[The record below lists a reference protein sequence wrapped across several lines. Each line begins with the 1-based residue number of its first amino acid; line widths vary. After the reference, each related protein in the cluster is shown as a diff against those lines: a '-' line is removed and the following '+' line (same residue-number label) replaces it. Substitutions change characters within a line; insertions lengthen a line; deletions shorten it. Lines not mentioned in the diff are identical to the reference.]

1 MSEDNLKGMDKFNI
15 NLYEEEW
22 MVQSPNTGQS
32 IKAED
37 TVLIFGQT
45 DTLIYNNKST
55 AENSITVYKG
65 TQFTYKNDKEYEIEP
80 DKYEDYINLIEEIG
94 RNGFLV
100 NTIIFDWIV
109 EDMEGYYAGI
119 DNITKGQGSVYDFI
133 NTPLAKGIYRLFYL
147 IKGLIQTKWKAIARI
162 LIINEK
168 KEEIPNPF
176 YEIIANYG
184 KSLRFILPEVKITTI
199 HIHDRVQLTDAINN
213 ELRNT
218 EQELEVF
225 YSKNKRYVRNYKK
238 WSVSDEKNKQAA
250 NVPIKEGSVFLITG
264 GAGKLGR
271 LFATFLGKE
280 FKAKVVLVGRSE
292 LDYEKETSIREL
304 ELAGIQVIYCKAD
317 VTDKAQMEQ
326 VILHT
331 KNRFGE
337 IHGVIHAAGIVSN
350 QLLPQ
355 KEYVDFK
362 ETLQVK
368 MLGTIVL
375 DEVTKKEPLSHFI
388 LFSSTAS
395 ILGDFGQC
403 DYSLGNRFL
412 DCYKELRK
420 VLQRNGLHRGKT
432 ITINWPLWEEGGMHQ
447 EKETETLYLKTSGLG
462 YLQNDS
468 GLRAFGQILALQKEQ
483 AIVFYGKERNITNLL
498 RCKDNSSNIPEEEK
512 CSTSLQ
518 PMEQKG
524 TLKAF
529 VEQDL
534 RAMSAEILKVKVE
547 EIEYDI
553 NFGEFGFDSI
563 SLKIFVKKI
572 GEQYKVEISPAVF
585 FSANTVR
592 SLTDYLLER
601 FSNELEQYY
610 LQSELLIK
618 EVKKSSLQ
626 ADLIR
631 EEIKIANA
639 TKKNKSSKAGTI
651 PGRRGALEPFK
662 KHLKSLNNY
671 TDTSTERAE
680 NHREPIAII
689 GMEGVFPGSKD
700 VNQFWDNIRHARDL
714 ITEIPKSR
722 WDWRAYYSENRL
734 SKNKSNSKCGG
745 FIDDVDKF
753 DASFFNISPM
763 EAELMDPQQRLLL
776 QSVWKAVEDAGY
788 KASELSGRQI
798 GVYMGV
804 QFNDYQELLQ
814 ESEELKPQIVTGNAH
829 ALLANRISYFMNF
842 NGPSEAIDT
851 ACSGSLIAIHNA
863 VKSIQRGESEMA
875 VAGGVSLMLSPR
887 TFLSASKLG
896 VLSVDNRCKTF
907 DADAN
912 GYVRGEGIGVIL
924 LKPLKQAIR
933 DGDNIYAV
941 IRGSAQ
947 NHGGRANSLTAPN
960 ADSQAGVISAAYKDA
975 GITPDTVTYIEAH
988 GTGTELG
995 DPVEIEGLKKGF
1007 REGNKAKE
1015 SIVSNP
1021 RCGLGSVKPNI
1032 GHLEPAAGVAGI
1044 IKVIMAMK
1052 NEEIPPSIHF
1062 KKLNPYIHLEDTPFY
1077 IVQKA
1082 QIWNRLTDKEGKE
1095 IPRRAGVSS
1104 FGFGGANA
1112 HIVLEEYKET
1122 KRQEREKQEG
1132 ERQEQ
1137 IIILS
1142 AKNEENLKQYA
1153 KDLLE
1158 FLKGTSL
1165 TGTCDSFDRIAYT
1178 LQSGR
1183 EAMNER
1189 LAVIAGDLAEL
1200 RYLLQEYIKG
1210 KNHPNLLCNNAKNTQ
1225 NSLEL
1230 LYDDEDASGMIE
1242 QWISKRKFLRL
1253 AKLWTSGYEINWKLF
1268 YKDRPVGRIS
1278 LPTYPFTKQRYW
1290 FAEGSKSLNS
1300 ARTNIQTLDTLI
1312 DKTEYLRSFHGELVF
1327 SKVLSKEDTIV
1338 KEHVIKGQSI
1348 FPGVG
1353 YLEMAFQAAALIY
1366 NSRELKISRLFW
1378 LNPLIVSNAK
1388 VKLNICLKKAED
1400 HVVFEVKEDTASGST
1415 VYAKGEIR
1423 QKAGGYEREHIS
1435 IQNIKDRCSRVIK
1448 GEELYTYYQKDGI
1461 DYGDY
1466 FRGIEEVYVNTT
1478 EALGRIRIPAGSG
1491 PDLHT
1496 YTLHPTLLDSA
1507 LQIISC
1513 IAGSE
1518 GRINLPFTVGYF
1530 EIIKPLE
1537 VSMYSYAKEDGSN
1550 SYEVSLMNDEGE
1562 ICAKFHKYVLKELR
1576 ERVPPLYYQPQ
1587 WRLSPV
1593 SNELLSQKNSE
1604 AELSSKEA
1612 ALIIYTKTGEKLADL
1627 LAKKHKKAVRILLG
1641 EKNSRKVKDLW
1652 EVKYDDPTA
1661 LSDTIA
1667 KVKEKYSIYFL
1678 GGITQENGETHTL
1691 LEIQK
1696 NQEYGVINLFRLVK
1710 ALEKNTLYKTSLTL
1724 KVITNNVYSLED
1736 SKVIFPDSSSIHGF
1750 VKSLAKEYPGYK
1762 ISSVDIDLAE
1772 PENLNILDAF
1782 SLEKLEQVLISAIT
1796 EPHNSNGE
1804 TVVYRNNN
1812 RYEGVIKEI
1821 QMPPVTKSVFK
1832 DKGVYIIVGGAGGV
1846 GLILSRYL
1854 ARTVKARLFLI
1865 GRSPYSDSKNKY
1877 FKEIEEL
1884 GGTVTYYQADVTD
1897 FLSMEAAMSK
1907 VKAIYGEK
1915 INGVFHSAIVPA
1927 DKMIHNMEEEEF
1939 RAAFDPKV
1947 YGSVVL
1953 HSLLKE
1959 ENLDFFAFFSST
1971 SSQVGMPGQS
1981 NYVSGLNFKDN
1992 FAAYINRRTSYPVKV
2007 FNWGYLGIG
2016 SSAEEEFRS
2025 KMKRIGIHSIGEQES
2040 MEIVERVLANTVNQ
2054 VFLLKAENRV
2064 LKQMGIIQDKSSA
2077 ISAAKELTIAAA
2089 DSVVDVKVWLG
2100 AYLKNILTDILKCDR
2115 DSIDNETDFADFGV
2129 DSILSFQIHAEIEK
2143 SFGDLPAT
2151 LFLNN
2156 SNINEL
2162 VTYFLENYGET
2173 VSVLY
2178 GKSSMNQKLAES
2190 IVISNERDEQ
2200 IQGMDNNLSVVFTAQ
2215 ERQER
2220 ICNYIRDRIANT
2232 LKCDADSIGFEE
2244 SFKEYGI
2251 DSILGFQLYGDIE
2264 ASFGD
2269 IPTTLFLEYDTIR
2282 DLVAYL
2288 IQNKGAEID
2297 KFIQDERLGID
2308 MAKQI
2313 VTSKPARE
2321 ELKLTDLIKTKSAV
2335 IELPIELDTFLVE
2348 IDSDTKMEVS
2358 MKGSGEPVLI
2368 IPGLA
2373 VTSIICSYQFIELSL
2388 KYQVIGINLPGH
2400 GRSDGIEDLS
2410 FKGISKVLVKVLDKL
2425 HIHQPIHVVGGSYGG
2440 IIAQNIAL
2448 AYTDRVKSL
2457 TLIGS
2462 ITATKFEGIAQI
2474 FSFTE
2479 AVSKDFE
2486 AVKLKAVSE
2495 DVLENM
2501 DYYFEIY
2508 KHSQSTNSP
2517 LLLKYLELMKIK
2529 MTTRE
2534 VLELIQVPTL
2544 ILVGAIDTVVEPE
2557 ESKLIHSKVKNSRY
2571 VEIADGGHFI
2581 HLTHHEKVS
2590 NAILD
2595 FLQTYETL

>member
-1 MSEDNLKGMDKFNI
+1 MSEDNFKGIGNYSI

-22 MVQSPNTGQS
+22 IIQSPDTGVC
-32 IKAED
+32 IEKED

-45 DTLIYNNKST
+45 EAPIYNDIIT

-65 TQFTYKNDKEYEIEP
+65 TNFAKKHYREYEILP
-80 DKYEDYINLIEEIG
+80 DRYEDYIKLMEEIG
-94 RNGFLV
+94 RNGLGV
-100 NTIIFDWIV
+100 HTIIFDWII
-109 EDMEGYYAGI
+109 EDGVGYYAEI
-119 DNITKGQGSVYDFI
+119 KKITNGEKSICDLV
-133 NTPLAKGIYRLFYL
+133 NTPLTEGVYNLFYL
-147 IKGLIQTKWKAIARI
+147 IKAIIHTRWKAITKI
-162 LIINEK
+162 FVINEK

-176 YEIIANYG
+176 HEIIVNYG
-184 KSLRFILPEVKITTI
+184 KSLGFILPELKITTI
-199 HIHDRVQLTDAINN
+199 HISEREQLAAALEN
-213 ELRNT
+213 ELKNAV
-218 EQELEVF
+218 QEKEVF
-225 YSKNKRYVRNYKK
+225 YNKNKRYVRNYKK
-238 WSVSDEKNKQAA
+238 LFISNEKNLQT
-250 NVPIKEGSVFLITG
+250 NTVPIKKGSVFLITG
-264 GAGKLGR
+264 GAGKLGL
-271 LFATFLGKE
+271 LFAKFLGKE
-280 FKAKVVLVGRSE
+280 FSAKVVLVGRSE
-292 LDYEKETSIREL
+292 LDYKKEAAIEEL
-304 ELAGIQVIYCKAD
+304 KLAGIQVVYYKAD

-326 VILHT
+326 VILNA
-331 KNRFGE
+331 KKIFGE
-337 IHGVIHAAGIVSN
+337 IHGVIHAAGIVGN

-355 KEYVDFK
+355 KEYKEFK

-368 MLGTIVL
+368 MLGTLVL

-420 VLQRNGLHRGKT
+420 VLQRNGLHSGET

-447 EKETETLYLKTSGLG
+447 EEETEKLYLKTSGLG

-468 GLRAFGQILALQKEQ
+468 GLHTFEQILALHKEQ
-483 AIVFYGKERNITNLL
+483 VIVFYGNESNVTNVLG
-498 RCKDNSSNIPEEEK
+498 RKDNSSDTTDNG
-512 CSTSLQ
+512 SSRTALQ
-518 PMEQKG
+518 SIKHNGNTPREY
-524 TLKAF
+524 L
-529 VEQDL
+529 EQDL
-534 RAMSAEILKVKVE
+534 STISADILKVKEE
-547 EIEYDI
+547 EIDYDI

-563 SLKIFVKKI
+563 SLKIFVKRI
-572 GEQYKVEISPAVF
+572 GEKFNIEISPAVF
-585 FSANTVR
+585 FSANTIR
-592 SLTDYLLER
+592 SLAVYLVEG
-601 FSNELEQYY
+601 FHNELEEYY
-610 LQSELLIK
+610 K
-618 EVKKSSLQ
+618 KGKKSPLQ
-626 ADLIR
+626 ADLVIA
-631 EEIKIANA
+631 EI
-639 TKKNKSSKAGTI
+639 SKANDTKTNKYSEGISKTQE
-651 PGRRGALEPFK
+651 RRGALVPYKKQLKTFHNYSNMYTEPG
-662 KHLKSLNNY
+662 
-671 TDTSTERAE
+671 E
-680 NHREPIAII
+680 NHGEPVAII

-700 VNQFWDNIRHARDL
+700 VNQFWDNIRQGRDL

-734 SKNKSNSKCGG
+734 AKNKSNSKCGG

-753 DASFFNISPM
+753 DATFFNISPM

-776 QSVWKAVEDAGY
+776 QLVWKAVEDAGY

-829 ALLANRISYFMNF
+829 AVIANRISYFMNF
-842 NGPSEAIDT
+842 KGPSEAIDT

-896 VLSVDNRCKTF
+896 VLSADNRCKTF

-924 LKPLKQAIR
+924 LKPLKQAVK

-941 IRGSAQ
+941 IKGSAQ

-960 ADSQAGVISAAYKDA
+960 SDSQAAVISAAYKDA

-1007 REGNKAKE
+1007 QEGNKAYE

-1021 RCGLGSVKPNI
+1021 QCGLGSVKTNI

-1044 IKVIMAMK
+1044 IKVILAMK
-1052 NEEIPPSIHF
+1052 NGEIPPSIHF
-1062 KKLNPYIHLEDTPFY
+1062 KKLNPYIHLEHTPFY
-1077 IVQKA
+1077 IAQKA
-1082 QIWNRLTDKEGKE
+1082 HSWNRLTDKEGKE

-1112 HIVLEEYKET
+1112 HIVLEEYKT
-1122 KRQEREKQEG
+1122 KRQKEEG
-1132 ERQEQ
+1132 QEQ

-1142 AKNEENLKQYA
+1142 ARSEENLKEYA
-1153 KDLLE
+1153 KDLLA
-1158 FLKGTSL
+1158 FLNDSSL
-1165 TGTCDSFDRIAYT
+1165 TNTCYSLENIAFT

-1183 EAMNER
+1183 EAMNVR
-1189 LAVIAGDLAEL
+1189 LAIIASDFAEL
-1200 RYLLQEYIKG
+1200 SYLLLEYIKG
-1210 KNHPNLLCNNAKNTQ
+1210 NRQGNLIWNNIKNTQ
-1225 NSLEL
+1225 SSLEL
-1230 LYDDEDASGMIE
+1230 LYEDEDATGMIE
-1242 QWISKRKFLRL
+1242 QWISKKKFLRL
-1253 AKLWTSGYEINWKLF
+1253 AKLWTSGYEIDWMLF
-1268 YKDRPVGRIS
+1268 YKDRLVNRIS

-1290 FAEGSKSLNS
+1290 FAEGFKSMNFAGNTNS
-1300 ARTNIQTLDTLI
+1300 ALDTLI
-1312 DKTEYLRSFHGELVF
+1312 DKTEYLRSFEGEIVF

-1353 YLEMAFQAAALIY
+1353 YIEMAYQAAAVIY
-1366 NSRELKISRLFW
+1366 NSRELEISKLFW
-1378 LNPLIVSNAK
+1378 LSPLIVGDAK
-1388 VKLNICLKKAED
+1388 VKLCICLKKAED
-1400 HVVFEVKEDTASGST
+1400 HLLFEVKEDAASAPI
-1415 VYAKGEIR
+1415 VYAKGEIHK
-1423 QKAGGYEREHIS
+1423 KAVGSEKERIS
-1435 IQNIKDRCSRVIK
+1435 LQDIKDRCTRVIK
-1448 GEELYTYYQKDGI
+1448 GEELYTCYQKDGI
-1461 DYGDY
+1461 DYGGY
-1466 FRGIEEVYVNTT
+1466 FRGIDEVYTNDT
-1478 EALGRIRIPAGSG
+1478 EALGRIHIPAGSG
-1491 PDLHT
+1491 PDLHA
-1496 YTLHPTLLDSA
+1496 YSLHPTLLDSA

-1518 GRINLPFTVGYF
+1518 GKINLPFTVGRF
-1530 EIIKPLE
+1530 KTLKPLE
-1537 VSMYSYAKEDGSN
+1537 SLMYSYVKKDSSN
-1550 SYEVSLMNDEGE
+1550 SYEVALINDEGE
-1562 ICAKFHKYVLKELR
+1562 LCGIFYKYVLKELR
-1576 ERVPPLYYQPQ
+1576 ERGHHLYYQPQ
-1587 WRLSPV
+1587 WSLSPV
-1593 SNELLSQKNSE
+1593 SNEFMSRLNSE
-1604 AELSSKEA
+1604 SELSFKEP
-1612 ALIIYTKTGEKLADL
+1612 ALLIYTKAGGKLADFI
-1627 LAKKHKKAVRILLG
+1627 AGKHKKALHILLG
-1641 EKNSRKVKDLW
+1641 EKNTRKVKDLW

-1661 LSDTIA
+1661 LGDTIA
-1667 KVKEKYSIYFL
+1667 KVKEKCIIYFL
-1678 GGITQENGETHTL
+1678 GGIGEEIGETEINTL
-1691 LEIQK
+1691 LETQK
-1696 NQEYGVINLFRLVK
+1696 KQECGVISLFRLVK
-1710 ALEKNTLYKTSLTL
+1710 ALEKNNLYETSLTL
-1724 KVITNNVYSLED
+1724 KVITNNVYSLEEG
-1736 SKVIFPDSSSIHGF
+1736 KVTFPNSSSIHGF
-1750 VKSLAKEYPGYK
+1750 VKSLAKEYPRYK
-1762 ISSVDIDLAE
+1762 VSSVDIDLTE
-1772 PENLNILDAF
+1772 SETVSLKEF
-1782 SLEKLEQVLISAIT
+1782 SLDKLGRVVLPAMT
-1796 EPHNSNGE
+1796 EPQNSNGE
-1804 TVVYRNNN
+1804 TVAYRNNN
-1812 RYEGVIKEI
+1812 RYEQTIKEI
-1821 QMPPVTKSVFK
+1821 QIPSVSKSVFK
-1832 DKGVYIIVGGAGGV
+1832 DKGVYLIVGGAGGV

-1854 ARTVKARLFLI
+1854 AKTVKARLFLI
-1865 GRSPYSDSKNKY
+1865 GRSPLSDSKGKY
-1877 FKEIEEL
+1877 IKEIEEL

-1897 FLSMEAAMSK
+1897 FPSMEAAMRE

-1927 DKMIHNMEEEEF
+1927 DKMIHNMKEEEF
-1939 RAAFDPKV
+1939 RAAFNPKV

-1953 HSLLKE
+1953 YSLLEKE
-1959 ENLDFFAFFSST
+1959 ALDFFAFFSST
-1971 SSQVGMPGQS
+1971 SSQVGMAGQS

-1992 FAAYINRRTSYPVKV
+1992 FAAYINRKTAYPVKV

-2016 SSAEEEFRS
+2016 SSGQEEFQS
-2025 KMKRIGIHSIGEQES
+2025 KMKRIGIHSISEQEA
-2040 MEIVERVLANTVNQ
+2040 MEIVERVLANTESQ
-2054 VFLLKAENRV
+2054 VFLLKAENSV
-2064 LKQMGIIQDKSSA
+2064 LKQMGILQEKGTA
-2077 ISAAKELTIAAA
+2077 ISTAKESYMAAA
-2089 DSVVDVKVWLG
+2089 GIDDTKVWLEE
-2100 AYLKNILTDILKCDR
+2100 YLKSILIDILKCDR
-2115 DSIDNETDFADFGV
+2115 DSIDNDTDFADFGV

-2162 VTYFLENYGET
+2162 VTYFLKNYGEK
-2173 VSVLY
+2173 VEVLH
-2178 GKSSMNQKLAES
+2178 GMATKNQKPAGGVSKEREGQKTGPDSTLP
-2190 IVISNERDEQ
+2190 IVVDTLEKE
-2200 IQGMDNNLSVVFTAQ
+2200 
-2215 ERQER
+2215 ER
-2220 ICNYIRDRIANT
+2220 ISDYIRNMIAYT
-2232 LKCDADSIGFEE
+2232 LKCDADSIGVEE

-2251 DSILGFQLYGDIE
+2251 DSILGFQLYGE
-2264 ASFGD
+2264 LETSFGD
-2269 IPTTLFLEYDTIR
+2269 IPTTLFLDYDTIR
-2282 DLVAYL
+2282 ELVAYL
-2288 IQNKGAEID
+2288 MQNKEAEID
-2297 KFIQDERLGID
+2297 KLLQTTGFGKDLANQIFSP
-2308 MAKQI
+2308 KQE
-2313 VTSKPARE
+2313 KE
-2321 ELKLTDLIKTKSAV
+2321 EPKFTDLVKAKSTDV
-2335 IELPIELDTFLVE
+2335 ELPIDLDTFLVE

-2358 MKGSGEPVLI
+2358 VKGSGEPVLI

-2373 VTSIICSYQFIELSL
+2373 VTSLICSYQFIELSL

-2448 AYTDRVKSL
+2448 NYTRRVKSL

-2486 AVKLKAVSE
+2486 AVKLNAVSE
-2495 DVLENM
+2495 DVLANI

-2517 LLLKYLELMKIK
+2517 VLLKYLELMKIK

-2534 VLELIQVPTL
+2534 VLEQIQVPTL

-2557 ESKLIHSKVKNSRY
+2557 ESRLIHSKVKNSRY

-2595 FLQTYETL
+2595 FLQTYETF